1 MYNFF
6 IILIKFIDM
15 ILKFIIIL
23 LFNVLNV
30 YVLLLSLKFLS
41 KLSNNNLEFYLLMN
55 LVCHHVQKKNL
66 INFSVFLLLKEME
79 VINFIAIF
87 LHNLI
92 FILK

>member
-1 MYNFF
+1 MNNFF

-15 ILKFIIIL
+15 ISKFIIIL

-30 YVLLLSLKFLS
+30 YVLLLSLNFLS
-41 KLSNNNLEFYLLMN
+41 RLSNNNLEFYLLMN
-55 LVCHHVQKKNL
+55 LVCYHVQKKKL
-66 INFSVFLLLKEME
+66 INFSVSLLLKEME

-87 LHNLI
+87 LYNLI

>member
-1 MYNFF
+1 MNNFF

-15 ILKFIIIL
+15 ISKFIIIL

-66 INFSVFLLLKEME
+66 INFSVSLLLKEME

-92 FILK
+92 FIL

>member
-1 MYNFF
+1 MNNFF

-15 ILKFIIIL
+15 ISKFIIIL

-41 KLSNNNLEFYLLMN
+41 KLSNNNLEFYLLMY
-55 LVCHHVQKKNL
+55 LICHHVLKKNL
-66 INFSVFLLLKEME
+66 INFSVSLLLKEME

>member
-66 INFSVFLLLKEME
+66 INFSVSLLLKEME

-92 FILK
+92 FIL